1 MSIACILSGMMMMMM
16 MVMMVMM
23 MMMVMMVIIPC
34 VTNLGVI
41 LFNILNL
48 LYPHDQSQIYP
59 DLNIQ
64 Q

>member
-1 MSIACILSGMMMMMM
+1 MILITYHHQKLSESH
-16 MVMMVMM
+16 
-23 MMMVMMVIIPC
+23 

-41 LFNILNL
+41 LLNILNL

-59 DLNIQ
+59 DLKIQ